1 MKIVLDENKC
11 SSLGMCE
18 SVAPDVFEVGD
29 DGSLTVL
36 APEQPED
43 QRALMEEAVA
53 ACPTGALSLTDS
65 PHSA

>member
-18 SVAPDVFEVGD
+18 SVAPDFFEVGD
-29 DGSLTVL
+29 DGELNLLNAT
-36 APEQPED
+36 PPED

-53 ACPTGALSLTDS
+53 ACPTSALSIEV
-65 PHSA
+65 